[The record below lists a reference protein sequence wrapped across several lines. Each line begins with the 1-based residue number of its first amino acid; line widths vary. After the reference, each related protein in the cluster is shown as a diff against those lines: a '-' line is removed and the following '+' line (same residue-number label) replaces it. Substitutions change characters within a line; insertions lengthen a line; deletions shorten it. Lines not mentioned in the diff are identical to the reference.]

1 MSCWISTLHLSLG
14 MTGAEQT
21 GRVEKE
27 QKSPW
32 SVPLWTLQNP
42 GQGKRGKTITKQR
55 IGPPSQGAA
64 RKGLYFCQDCKPLG
78 TRNLHLGVA
87 ALSLAGAL
95 ASLLTPPA
103 RCCEYH
109 DPFLLPLYPSL
120 GQSCEQKLLSVP
132 SARRGDSAEKSCYQ
146 CVRALSWSCPRHC
159 RTLIPHMASIY
170 FVPSYRPDAGDS
182 ELRKPVSLPKE
193 KLQFRRRPRSE
204 HKCYWA
210 ML

>member
-1 MSCWISTLHLSLG
+1 MSCWISTLHLNLR

-27 QKSPW
+27 QKPPW

-42 GQGKRGKTITKQR
+42 GQGKQVKTITKQR
-55 IGPPSQGAA
+55 IGPPNQGAP
-64 RKGLYFCQDCKPLG
+64 RRGLYFCQDFKPLG

-87 ALSLAGAL
+87 VLSRAGAL

-109 DPFLLPLYPSL
+109 DPFPLPLYPTL

-146 CVRALSWSCPRHC
+146 CVRAHQRPCPGPAPDIVARSFRTWQAFTLFQVIDRMLGTLS
-159 RTLIPHMASIY
+159 
-170 FVPSYRPDAGDS
+170 
-182 ELRKPVSLPKE
+182 
-193 KLQFRRRPRSE
+193 
-204 HKCYWA
+204 
-210 ML
+210 